1 MPPARLAAEWAP
13 GQGLERATAVAG
25 VLPGR
30 GWGLPELG
38 DQDRACGITQGQG
51 RFNRGIPVSRFEEG
65 SGVTGLGVRF
75 AQAPTCPIEAGG
87 GAGRGWR
94 VLTWAP
100 AHRDAA
106 SFRVSHLAL
115 PRVASSALL
124 CREEGAVPK
133 PLASPAGPPPAP
145 RGASVRRASRGA
157 GVQPRPGTCL
167 FPAVSQA
174 SLLRLYH
181 RFRALDRN
189 KKGYLSRMD
198 LQQIGALAVNPLG
211 DRIIDSFFPDGSQRV
226 DFSGFVRVLAHFRPV
241 DEEEAGIRDPKQP
254 EPLNSRMN
262 KLRFAFQLYDLDR
275 DGKISRHE
283 MLQVL
288 RLMVGVQVTEE
299 QLESIADRTVQE
311 ADEDGDGAVSFLEFT
326 KSLEKMNIEQ
336 KMSIRI
342 LK

>member
-1 MPPARLAAEWAP
+1 M
-13 GQGLERATAVAG
+13 G
-25 VLPGR
+25 
-30 GWGLPELG
+30 
-38 DQDRACGITQGQG
+38 
-51 RFNRGIPVSRFEEG
+51 
-65 SGVTGLGVRF
+65 
-75 AQAPTCPIEAGG
+75 
-87 GAGRGWR
+87 
-94 VLTWAP
+94 
-100 AHRDAA
+100 
-106 SFRVSHLAL
+106 
-115 PRVASSALL
+115 
-124 CREEGAVPK
+124 
-133 PLASPAGPPPAP
+133 
-145 RGASVRRASRGA
+145 SRGSHA
-157 GVQPRPGTCL
+157 ARIPDGDSIRRETG
-167 FPAVSQA
+167 FSQA

-211 DRIIDSFFPDGSQRV
+211 CGVGNLRV
-226 DFSGFVRVLAHFRPV
+226 DFPGFVRVLAHFRPV
-241 DEEEAGIRDPKQP
+241 DDEDPGMRDPKEP

-311 ADEDGDGAVSFLEFT
+311 ADEDGDGAVSFLEFA
-326 KSLEKMNIEQ
+326 KSLEKMDIEQ

>member
-1 MPPARLAAEWAP
+1 M
-13 GQGLERATAVAG
+13 GSSGSHATVI
-25 VLPGR
+25 PD
-30 GWGLPELG
+30 G
-38 DQDRACGITQGQG
+38 DSIR
-51 RFNRGIPVSRFEEG
+51 RE
-65 SGVTGLGVRF
+65 TGF
-75 AQAPTCPIEAGG
+75 
-87 GAGRGWR
+87 
-94 VLTWAP
+94 
-100 AHRDAA
+100 
-106 SFRVSHLAL
+106 
-115 PRVASSALL
+115 
-124 CREEGAVPK
+124 
-133 PLASPAGPPPAP
+133 
-145 RGASVRRASRGA
+145 
-157 GVQPRPGTCL
+157 
-167 FPAVSQA
+167 SQA

-326 KSLEKMNIEQ
+326 KVRMPLGTLRVQTGWEGSGNQVQCRAERGALREWGEGLWGRGRAWGRKSEV
-336 KMSIRI
+336 
-342 LK
+342 

>member
-1 MPPARLAAEWAP
+1 M
-13 GQGLERATAVAG
+13 G
-25 VLPGR
+25 
-30 GWGLPELG
+30 
-38 DQDRACGITQGQG
+38 
-51 RFNRGIPVSRFEEG
+51 
-65 SGVTGLGVRF
+65 
-75 AQAPTCPIEAGG
+75 
-87 GAGRGWR
+87 
-94 VLTWAP
+94 
-100 AHRDAA
+100 
-106 SFRVSHLAL
+106 
-115 PRVASSALL
+115 
-124 CREEGAVPK
+124 
-133 PLASPAGPPPAP
+133 
-145 RGASVRRASRGA
+145 SRGSHA
-157 GVQPRPGTCL
+157 
-167 FPAVSQA
+167 AVVPDADALRRETGFSQA
-174 SLLRLYH
+174 SLLRLHH

-189 KKGYLSRMD
+189 GKGYLSRMD

-211 DRIIDSFFPDGSQRV
+211 DRIIDSFFPEGGQRV

-241 DEEEAGIRDPKQP
+241 DEEDPMQP

-326 KSLEKMNIEQ
+326 KSLEKMDIEQ

>member
-1 MPPARLAAEWAP
+1 MGSRSSHAARIPDVDSIRRETGCECGARRPGVRRGPGRSGPRAAP
-13 GQGLERATAVAG
+13 GEPRRSQQPGSLGVGGAFTQGSRL
-25 VLPGR
+25 
-30 GWGLPELG
+30 
-38 DQDRACGITQGQG
+38 RACGRPGGPGPALRRTEAD
-51 RFNRGIPVSRFEEG
+51 RRGGFGLPDLPG
-65 SGVTGLGVRF
+65 LVTP
-75 AQAPTCPIEAGG
+75 APSLRARPWGPG
-87 GAGRGWR
+87 GA
-94 VLTWAP
+94 
-100 AHRDAA
+100 
-106 SFRVSHLAL
+106 L
-115 PRVASSALL
+115 PS
-124 CREEGAVPK
+124 
-133 PLASPAGPPPAP
+133 ASPPPPAHP
-145 RGASVRRASRGA
+145 L
-157 GVQPRPGTCL
+157 RP
-167 FPAVSQA
+167 PVSQA

-181 RFRALDRN
+181 RFRALDRTG
-189 KKGYLSRMD
+189 KGYLSRID
-198 LQQIGALAVNPLG
+198 LQQIEALAVNPLG
-211 DRIIDSFFPDGSQRV
+211 DRIIDSFFPDGSLRL
-226 DFSGFVRVLAHFRPV
+226 DFPGFVRVLAHFRPV
-241 DEEEAGIRDPKQP
+241 DEEEDGNRDPKEP

>member
-1 MPPARLAAEWAP
+1 MNIHVQVFVCLYVFNSLGTGSVGRQQLGYVEGTKEMKASPTDLSRVNRVAGGCIHILPHPGALRATPASPVRLPTLLGGPSMPLLLLLRPEEGAPGWAP
-13 GQGLERATAVAG
+13 G
-25 VLPGR
+25 
-30 GWGLPELG
+30 GWG
-38 DQDRACGITQGQG
+38 
-51 RFNRGIPVSRFEEG
+51 
-65 SGVTGLGVRF
+65 
-75 AQAPTCPIEAGG
+75 
-87 GAGRGWR
+87 R
-94 VLTWAP
+94 V
-100 AHRDAA
+100 
-106 SFRVSHLAL
+106 
-115 PRVASSALL
+115 
-124 CREEGAVPK
+124 
-133 PLASPAGPPPAP
+133 
-145 RGASVRRASRGA
+145 
-157 GVQPRPGTCL
+157 
-167 FPAVSQA
+167 VSQA

-189 KKGYLSRMD
+189 KKGYLSRVD

-211 DRIIDSFFPDGSQRV
+211 DRIIDSFFPDGNLRV
-226 DFSGFVRVLAHFRPV
+226 DFPGFVRVLAHFRPV
-241 DEEEAGIRDPKQP
+241 DEDDSSMRDPKEP

-326 KSLEKMNIEQ
+326 KSLEKMDIEQ

>member
-1 MPPARLAAEWAP
+1 M
-13 GQGLERATAVAG
+13 
-25 VLPGR
+25 
-30 GWGLPELG
+30 
-38 DQDRACGITQGQG
+38 
-51 RFNRGIPVSRFEEG
+51 G
-65 SGVTGLGVRF
+65 SSG
-75 AQAPTCPIEAGG
+75 
-87 GAGRGWR
+87 
-94 VLTWAP
+94 
-100 AHRDAA
+100 
-106 SFRVSHLAL
+106 
-115 PRVASSALL
+115 SSAAQIPDADKI
-124 CREEGAVPK
+124 RKETG
-133 PLASPAGPPPAP
+133 
-145 RGASVRRASRGA
+145 
-157 GVQPRPGTCL
+157 
-167 FPAVSQA
+167 FSQA

-189 KKGYLSRMD
+189 KKGYLSRVD
-198 LQQIGALAVNPLG
+198 LQRIGALAVNPLG
-211 DRIIDSFFPDGSQRV
+211 DRIIDSFFPDGRLRV
-226 DFSGFVRVLAHFRPV
+226 DFPDFVRVLAHFRPV
-241 DEEEAGIRDPKQP
+241 DEDTGTQDSNEP

-326 KSLEKMNIEQ
+326 KSLEKMDIEQ

>member
-1 MPPARLAAEWAP
+1 MGSLGSHAARIPDADSIRRETGCERGAGLRP
-13 GQGLERATAVAG
+13 GDAG
-25 VLPGR
+25 GPEGARDRRRGLPG
-30 GWGLPELG
+30 
-38 DQDRACGITQGQG
+38 
-51 RFNRGIPVSRFEEG
+51 SR
-65 SGVTGLGVRF
+65 SGARPDPGLGG
-75 AQAPTCPIEAGG
+75 Q
-87 GAGRGWR
+87 
-94 VLTWAP
+94 
-100 AHRDAA
+100 
-106 SFRVSHLAL
+106 VS
-115 PRVASSALL
+115 S
-124 CREEGAVPK
+124 
-133 PLASPAGPPPAP
+133 SPAGVCVWGGGGGGEGNRREAAGVGSSGLRRERGDTAPGVVTPPAARP
-145 RGASVRRASRGA
+145 RGPGTPASVPSGESRFPAHGPGPPGEGPAA
-157 GVQPRPGTCL
+157 GPERPRPRHPSA
-167 FPAVSQA
+167 FRPAVSQA

-211 DRIIDSFFPDGSQRV
+211 ERIIDSFFPDGNLRL
-226 DFSGFVRVLAHFRPV
+226 DFPGFVRVLAHFRPID
-241 DEEEAGIRDPKQP
+241 DEDPGIRDPKEP

-326 KSLEKMNIEQ
+326 KSLEKMDIEQ

>member
-1 MPPARLAAEWAP
+1 MGSRSSHAA
-13 GQGLERATAVAG
+13 V
-25 VLPGR
+25 
-30 GWGLPELG
+30 
-38 DQDRACGITQGQG
+38 
-51 RFNRGIPVSRFEEG
+51 IPDVDTIRRE
-65 SGVTGLGVRF
+65 TGF
-75 AQAPTCPIEAGG
+75 
-87 GAGRGWR
+87 
-94 VLTWAP
+94 
-100 AHRDAA
+100 
-106 SFRVSHLAL
+106 
-115 PRVASSALL
+115 
-124 CREEGAVPK
+124 
-133 PLASPAGPPPAP
+133 
-145 RGASVRRASRGA
+145 
-157 GVQPRPGTCL
+157 
-167 FPAVSQA
+167 SQA
-174 SLLRLYH
+174 SLLRLHH
-181 RFRALDRN
+181 RFRALDRD

-211 DRIIDSFFPDGSQRV
+211 DCIIDSFFPSRSQRL

-241 DEEEAGIRDPKQP
+241 EEESPGIRDPKQP

-262 KLRFAFQLYDLDR
+262 KLRFAFQLYDLDG
-275 DGKISRHE
+275 DGLISRQE

>member
-1 MPPARLAAEWAP
+1 MGARGSHAA
-13 GQGLERATAVAG
+13 R
-25 VLPGR
+25 
-30 GWGLPELG
+30 
-38 DQDRACGITQGQG
+38 
-51 RFNRGIPVSRFEEG
+51 IPDADSIRRE
-65 SGVTGLGVRF
+65 TGF
-75 AQAPTCPIEAGG
+75 
-87 GAGRGWR
+87 
-94 VLTWAP
+94 
-100 AHRDAA
+100 
-106 SFRVSHLAL
+106 
-115 PRVASSALL
+115 
-124 CREEGAVPK
+124 
-133 PLASPAGPPPAP
+133 
-145 RGASVRRASRGA
+145 
-157 GVQPRPGTCL
+157 
-167 FPAVSQA
+167 SQA

-211 DRIIDSFFPDGSQRV
+211 DRIIDSFFPDGNLRV
-226 DFSGFVRVLAHFRPV
+226 DFPGFVRVLAHFRPV
-241 DEEEAGIRDPKQP
+241 DDDDSSMRDPKEP

-326 KSLEKMNIEQ
+326 KEMLWCPACIFSLGCAGVVC
-336 KMSIRI
+336 S
-342 LK
+342 